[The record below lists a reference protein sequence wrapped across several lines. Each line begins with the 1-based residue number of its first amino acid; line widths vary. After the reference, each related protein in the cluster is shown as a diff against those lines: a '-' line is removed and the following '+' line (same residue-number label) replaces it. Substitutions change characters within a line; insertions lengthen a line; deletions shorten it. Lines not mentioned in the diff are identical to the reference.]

1 MLTKFFHYLTIT
13 LLLFSVILRP
23 DPGFAVK
30 TFQDKYERKKQV
42 LLQFAQSLGQENPQ
56 DIAPTP
62 GTSRFRVLVN
72 VTKAKV
78 TLLTKNGNFTGTSNF
93 ALPYDQPNFPSG
105 PAKLRLEVKGF
116 NLIEHDIVVPDRSKV
131 TEIFTFDS
139 LEKTVKVIEDI
150 EKLSILEDPKSPE
163 VNIET
168 TKEVETTKAGKE
180 EKIQPEIIA
189 STPPTE
195 HQINEGS
202 SYLNITISRWEA
214 TLGSVVGFL
223 ETTLAAY
230 EAYTI
235 LIDGQKIGKFE
246 NVSGATFNHKEPLS
260 SGKHDIEIIY
270 NNYALGI
277 LPVDERIYKNTIV
290 IEDNGSDLKLIV
302 LKDFKCSPSY
312 ECEEF
317 EENFP
322 E

>member
-150 EKLSILEDPKSPE
+150 EKLSILEDPK
-163 VNIET
+163 V
-168 TKEVETTKAGKE
+168 
-180 EKIQPEIIA
+180 
-189 STPPTE
+189 
-195 HQINEGS
+195 
-202 SYLNITISRWEA
+202 
-214 TLGSVVGFL
+214 
-223 ETTLAAY
+223 
-230 EAYTI
+230 
-235 LIDGQKIGKFE
+235 
-246 NVSGATFNHKEPLS
+246 
-260 SGKHDIEIIY
+260 
-270 NNYALGI
+270 
-277 LPVDERIYKNTIV
+277 
-290 IEDNGSDLKLIV
+290 LKLI
-302 LKDFKCSPSY
+302 
-312 ECEEF
+312 
-317 EENFP
+317 
-322 E
+322 